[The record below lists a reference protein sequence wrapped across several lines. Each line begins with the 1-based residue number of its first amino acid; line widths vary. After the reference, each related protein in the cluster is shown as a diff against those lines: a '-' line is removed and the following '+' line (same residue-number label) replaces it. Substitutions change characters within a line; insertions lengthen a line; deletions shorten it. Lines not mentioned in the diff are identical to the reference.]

1 VKHLLENI
9 STRDLQQ
16 FHQTFSDFKASLEN
30 PNDPTLDI
38 LNELSEVADEISWDR
53 FMKNPDS
60 FKSVTSLV
68 ETVQEQKYN
77 LLNRLN
83 REKFDENTK
92 NLLTK
97 HVLQFYDSL
106 TLELVRKAE
115 DARHSGN
122 YNQKIHHSLNTN
134 QIDDPIFNIQ
144 KHTLLQE
151 ENNRLKEIY
160 ALSLELASHNTSAR
174 IYEFIAARLQSIVPY
189 EALIIL
195 DASNDKL
202 FEYIFP
208 AKQITKKDIEFGQN
222 KIEELFELFDRTI
235 INRAAIL
242 TKVYDEKYITDDK
255 SHILNPEIVFLPMI
269 ENDRTWGIL
278 GALRDSGNPFN
289 PAEVHSLSIVTS
301 LIDLVE
307 RNINAMDHQHHLRRS
322 MMEQINFAKTV
333 QRRVLPT
340 ELRTDKMII
349 QTHFQPSESISGDF
363 YKFFNS
369 DKNSYGVIIGDVTG
383 HGLAAGLMM
392 MTVMG
397 ILTEALTL
405 KDVNLAEM
413 FRKANQNLTEIVNS
427 EFLLTSLAVWF
438 SDEGKLQYF
447 NAGHPP
453 GLLYRMQSHELVELS
468 STCFPMGIFLD
479 LDLNVNEITVD
490 EDFRILLYTDGLIE
504 ARNRNRKQFG
514 LEKVKDL
521 FSQTANLNCSQAL
534 ETILSAVNA
543 HSETISL
550 KDDLALVI
558 IEKRL

>member
-1 VKHLLENI
+1 M
-9 STRDLQQ
+9 
-16 FHQTFSDFKASLEN
+16 SLKN
-30 PNDPTLDI
+30 PHDPMLDI
-38 LNELSEVADEISWDR
+38 LNELSEVADGISWDK
-53 FMKNPDS
+53 FLSDPDT
-60 FKSVTSLV
+60 FKSVTGLIES
-68 ETVQEQKYN
+68 VQGQKYS
-77 LLNRLN
+77 LLHRLGKK
-83 REKFDENTK
+83 KFDGSTK
-92 NLLTK
+92 DLLTK

-115 DARHSGN
+115 DIKYSSTYDPNKHFR
-122 YNQKIHHSLNTN
+122 LNAN
-134 QIDDPIFNIQ
+134 QIDDPIFNVQ
-144 KHTLLQE
+144 KHVLLQE

-160 ALSLELASHNTSAR
+160 ALSLEIASQNSSTR
-174 IYEFIAARLQSIVPY
+174 IYEFIAERLQSIVSY
-189 EALIIL
+189 STLIIL

-208 AKQITKKDIEFGQN
+208 VKQISKKDIEYVRN
-222 KIEELFELFDRTI
+222 EIEELFELFDRTT
-235 INRAAIL
+235 INRAVVF
-242 TKVYDEKYITDDK
+242 TKAYDEDYIINDESCHT
-255 SHILNPEIVFLPMI
+255 NPEIAFLPMI
-269 ENDRTWGIL
+269 ENGRTWGIL
-278 GALRDSGNPFN
+278 GALRDSGNPFT
-289 PAEVHSLSIVTS
+289 PQEMRSLSIVTS
-301 LIDLVE
+301 LIALVV
-307 RNINAMDHQHHLRRS
+307 RNINAMDHQHDLRRS

-333 QRRVLPT
+333 QKRVLPS

-427 EFLLTSLAVWF
+427 EFLLTSLAIWY
-438 SDEGKLQYF
+438 SDDGKLQYF

-453 GLLYRMQSHELVELS
+453 GLLYKMRSHELVELS
-468 STCFPMGIFLD
+468 STCLPMGIFLD
-479 LDLNVNEITVD
+479 LDLDVNELIVD

-504 ARNRNRKQFG
+504 ARDKNRKQFG
-514 LEKVKDL
+514 IDKVKEL
-521 FSQTANLNCSQAL
+521 FSQTSGLSCSSAL